1 MHVFI
6 SWSGEPSKS
15 LAEAIREWLPTMLQD
30 VEPYFTPADI
40 EKGAKWD
47 NEISKHLEQSK
58 FCIIALTR
66 ESLNSNWIMF
76 EAGAISRSVEKAR
89 ICTILFAIE
98 ATDLP
103 GPLASFQWTKF
114 TKEDIYKLVKTIN
127 SNLEKPIPQNAL
139 DKTFDKMWPDL
150 EQIVRKIMSG
160 AGSSP
165 KPPARS
171 ERDLLE
177 EVLGLCRLMA
187 GQQSVALDKLIKL
200 LEASLQN
207 QAMANALLKPT
218 ISTGLAGLA
227 GLSSSGPPN
236 SALGSQLID
245 FLRQPNAPP
254 SAGTASD
261 QMTSVTKS
269 E

>member
-6 SWSGEPSKS
+6 SWSGELSKL

-76 EAGAISRSVEKAR
+76 EAGISRSVEKPR
-89 ICTILFAIE
+89 ICTILFGIE

-103 GPLASFQWTKF
+103 GPLASFQGTKF
-114 TKEDIYKLVKTIN
+114 TREDIYKLVQTIN

-177 EVLGLCRLMA
+177 EVLGLSRLMA
-187 GQQSVALDKLIKL
+187 GQQSVALDRLIKL
-200 LEASLQN
+200 LEASIQN
-207 QAMANALLKPT
+207 QAMVDALLKPT

-236 SALGSQLID
+236 TALGSQLID
-245 FLRQPNAPP
+245 WLRQPDAPP
-254 SAGTASD
+254 SGTASD